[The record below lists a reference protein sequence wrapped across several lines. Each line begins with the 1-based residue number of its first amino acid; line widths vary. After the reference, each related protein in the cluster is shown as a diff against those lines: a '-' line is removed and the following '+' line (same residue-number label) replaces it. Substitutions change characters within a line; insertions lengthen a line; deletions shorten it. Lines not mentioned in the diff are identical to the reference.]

1 MGLENYVECKLI
13 DGTFFDFD
21 RMCNKVDGYN
31 EDMISFLC
39 KNYDNDDNKF
49 ICLGVIPKNQIKY
62 IQFHNSKGTLEKLF
76 NKVEYIEKPKI
87 SKKDRAF
94 LSFIKD
100 IYPYIA
106 RDEDG
111 ALRLYSRK
119 PCKVERGTGL
129 ILFQFDIE
137 LPMVKWEDEEPWLIE
152 DLKKLEV
159 VEEYENN

>member
-1 MGLENYVECKLI
+1 M
-13 DGTFFDFD
+13 
-21 RMCNKVDGYN
+21 
-31 EDMISFLC
+31 
-39 KNYDNDDNKF
+39 
-49 ICLGVIPKNQIKY
+49 
-62 IQFHNSKGTLEKLF
+62 
-76 NKVEYIEKPKI
+76 
-87 SKKDRAF
+87 
-94 LSFIKD
+94 SFIKD

-137 LPMVKWEDEEPWLIE
+137 LPMVKWSDEEPWSIE

-159 VEEYENN
+159 VEEYE